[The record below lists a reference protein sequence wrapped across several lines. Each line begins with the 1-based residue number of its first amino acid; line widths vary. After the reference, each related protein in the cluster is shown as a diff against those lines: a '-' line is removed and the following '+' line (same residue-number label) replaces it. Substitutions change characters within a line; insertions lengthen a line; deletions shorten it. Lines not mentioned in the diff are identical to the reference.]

1 MNNVIEIIP
10 LVGINWEGKSV
21 CLQAAREEIIN
32 ILGTPYG
39 AFGKSIYYFQND
51 LRIDFDGN
59 GRAEFIEFLG
69 GIDGKLQPEVYGVKA
84 FEARADELFNILKM
98 NNNGEINDN
107 ENGYSYGFLNISVGI
122 FRERTPEDVREMIEE
137 AEEEGEE
144 LEQEDLE
151 YEKRKAEHWATIGI
165 GVKGYY
171 L

>member
-1 MNNVIEIIP
+1 
-10 LVGINWEGKSV
+10 
-21 CLQAAREEIIN
+21 
-32 ILGTPYG
+32 
-39 AFGKSIYYFQND
+39 
-51 LRIDFDGN
+51 
-59 GRAEFIEFLG
+59 
-69 GIDGKLQPEVYGVKA
+69 
-84 FEARADELFNILKM
+84 M